1 MLGIGG
7 AGGGCGCARACSPP
21 LASSWRP
28 WGSHCSSAASFR
40 CRSGPCP
47 AEKSAG
53 TLRPNQPR
61 PAQVTRAARPS
72 PGRRAGPLP
81 RSPAR
86 RLLFTRATAPLF
98 SSRSPGS
105 GYGGSRGSGLAVP
118 AVLRPGPAGG
128 GRGGGGRC
136 LAAHRS
142 VCRRQF
148 VSGLLGCE
156 IVEGGAAGASLVL

>member
-81 RSPAR
+81 CSPAR
-86 RLLFTRATAPLF
+86 RLLFTRATAP
-98 SSRSPGS
+98 PPPAA
-105 GYGGSRGSGLAVP
+105 LA
-118 AVLRPGPAGG
+118 AVMAVAAGPALPSPLFFGRVRRGG
-128 GRGGGGRC
+128 GRGGGDRC

-142 VCRRQF
+142 VCRRRF

-156 IVEGGAAGASLVL
+156 IVEVGAAGASLVL

>member
-7 AGGGCGCARACSPP
+7 AAGGCGCARACSPP

-40 CRSGPCP
+40 CRSGPSP

-53 TLRPNQPR
+53 TLRPNHPR

-86 RLLFTRATAPLF
+86 RLRV
-98 SSRSPGS
+98 R
-105 GYGGSRGSGLAVP
+105 RD
-118 AVLRPGPAGG
+118 G
-128 GRGGGGRC
+128 GRGGGDRC
-136 LAAHRS
+136 LAARRS
-142 VCRRQF
+142 VGRRQF

-156 IVEGGAAGASLVL
+156 IVEVGAAGASLEL